1 MTLLNSRFLQA
12 TFLLAGTIIGV
23 GMFALPFVFA
33 KAGFWL
39 ATLELLLLTFVTI
52 MMNLFYGEVILR
64 TQSRHLLPGFV
75 QLYLGKKLFYIESF
89 SAFVGFSG
97 GIFVYILL
105 GGTFLANLL
114 GLSHGLGQVLFFAAG
129 ALLVL
134 ANLKTETRVNYIL
147 TVFLVLFIL
156 ILSGL
161 SLRHFESINIVS
173 GFDLKNIFIPY
184 GVILFALAGGAII
197 PEMAAFLGAE
207 KRLLPKALAF
217 GVLIPAA
224 VYFVFAIGVLGAT
237 GALTTP
243 EALEGLRPLLGRP
256 LFFLGNAIGFLAAF
270 TSFIVFGFTFGDIL
284 RSDFGL
290 KKIAAW
296 LVFIA
301 IPAVLFL
308 LPIRNFVQIMSFLG
322 AIAIGID
329 SIFILWLYQKT
340 KTAGTRLP
348 EYALNAPLWAVVL
361 FGLLFFLGF
370 AAPFLS

>member
-33 KAGFWL
+33 KSGFWL

-64 TQSRHLLPGFV
+64 TPARHLLPGFV
-75 QLYLGKKLFYIESF
+75 RLYLGKKLFYIESF

-105 GGTFLANLL
+105 GGTFLGNLF
-114 GLSHGLGQVLFFAAG
+114 GFSAGLGQLLFFAAG

-134 ANLKTETRVNYIL
+134 ANLKTETKVNYVL
-147 TVFLVLFIL
+147 TVFLVLFII

-161 SLRHFESINIVS
+161 SLRHFESANMVS

-237 GALTTP
+237 GILTTP

-270 TSFIVFGFTFGDIL
+270 TSFIVFGFTFEDIL

-290 KKIAAW
+290 KKLAAW
-296 LVFIA
+296 LVFIS
-301 IPAVLFL
+301 IPFVLFL
-308 LPIRNFVQIMSFLG
+308 LPIRNFVQIMNFLG

-340 KTAGTRLP
+340 KTAGSRVP
-348 EYALNAPLWAVVL
+348 EYTLGMPLWAVII
-361 FGLLFFLGF
+361 FGILFFIGF

>member
-1 MTLLNSRFLQA
+1 MTLLNNRFLQA

-33 KAGFWL
+33 KAGFWVASAELVFL
-39 ATLELLLLTFVTI
+39 AFVTI

-64 TQSRHLLPGFV
+64 TPGRHLLPGFV
-75 QLYLGKKLFYIESF
+75 RMYLGDKWFYFESL

-105 GGTFLANLL
+105 GGIFLANLL
-114 GLSHGLGQVLFFAAG
+114 GLSHGLGQILFFAAG

-134 ANLKTETRVNYIL
+134 ANLKTETKINYIL
-147 TVFLVLFIL
+147 TVFLVFFIL

-161 SLRHFESINIVS
+161 SLRHFESANIVS
-173 GFDLKNIFIPY
+173 SFDLKNIFIPY

-197 PEMAAFLGAE
+197 PEIVAFLGAE
-207 KRLLPKALAF
+207 KRLLPKVLVF

-243 EALEGLRPLLGRP
+243 EALEGLRSFLGRP

-270 TSFIVFGFTFGDIL
+270 TSFIVFGFTFEDIL

-290 KKIAAW
+290 KKIVAW
-296 LVFIA
+296 LVFVS
-301 IPAVLFL
+301 IPLVLFF
-308 LPIRNFVQIMSFLG
+308 LPTRNFVQIMNFLG

-329 SIFILWLYQKT
+329 SIFILWLYQRT
-340 KTAGTRLP
+340 KIAGTRVP
-348 EYALNAPLWAVVL
+348 EYALAVPLWAVVL
-361 FGLLFFLGF
+361 FGFLFFLGF
-370 AAPFLS
+370 AAPFI